1 VLPNADRA
9 EIDRGK
15 LQDYLLSPTHP
26 VGRFKA
32 RFFAALG
39 YSSEGWRELAADL
52 RGQHLAA
59 STEPPESGPH
69 GQTFTIRAILKG
81 PNGQSA
87 VVRSVWFIATGT
99 DVPRFVTAYPGDDK

>member
-1 VLPNADRA
+1 MLPNADRA

-52 RGQHLAA
+52 RGQHLTA

-69 GQTFTIRAILKG
+69 GQTFTIRAMPDVYDSRYPEGTERAIGGG
-81 PNGQSA
+81 P
-87 VVRSVWFIATGT
+87 
-99 DVPRFVTAYPGDDK
+99 